1 MLPTADRPLAV
12 LASRIRVEEKRL
24 LEELDRR
31 RVPYQVLDSRTLVFR
46 LGAEAPPYSGL
57 LVREVSY
64 NRGLYAARLFE
75 HSGLPVVNDA
85 DLIALCG
92 DKLRT
97 ALVLNR
103 AGLPIPRTML
113 ALTPGGARTALD
125 GFGYPSVVK
134 PLVGSWG
141 RLAARL
147 TGPDAAEAVLE
158 HRDALPD
165 PLQRITLVQEYID
178 TGHRDI
184 RVLVFGDRVL
194 GAIYRISEGW
204 RANTRRGARV
214 APCPLDDEMVELTRR
229 AVAAV
234 GPGALAVDLLE
245 DTEGR
250 YVNEINATPE
260 FTGALA
266 ALGEGLAAA
275 YVDHVLQRL
284 DAA

>member
-1 MLPTADRPLAV
+1 MPPTADRPLAV

-31 RVPYQVLDSRTLVFR
+31 GVPYQILDSRNLVFR
-46 LGAEAPPYSGL
+46 LEAEAPPYSGL

-75 HSGLPVVNDA
+75 HAGLPVVNKPDT
-85 DLIALCG
+85 IALCG

-97 ALVLNR
+97 ALALSR

-125 GFGYPSVVK
+125 DFGYPNVVK

-147 TGPDAAEAVLE
+147 TGPDAAQAVLE

-178 TGHRDI
+178 AGHRDI
-184 RVLVFGDRVL
+184 RVLVFGELVF
-194 GAIYRISEGW
+194 GAIYRISDEW

-214 APCPLDDEMVELTRR
+214 APCPLDDEIVDLALR
-229 AVAAV
+229 AAAAV
-234 GPGALAVDLLE
+234 GGGTLAVDLLE
-245 DTEGR
+245 GAGGR
-250 YVNEINATPE
+250 YVNEVNATPE
-260 FTGALA
+260 FAGAMGAL
-266 ALGEGLAAA
+266 GDGLAAA
-275 YVDHVLQRL
+275 YVDHVLQQL
-284 DAA
+284 DAG

>member
-1 MLPTADRPLAV
+1 MRPTADRPLAV
-12 LASRIRVEEKRL
+12 LASRVRVEEKRL
-24 LEELDRR
+24 LGELDRR
-31 RVPYQVLDSRTLVFR
+31 HVPYAVLDARDLVFR
-46 LGAEAPPYSGL
+46 LDAEAPPYSGL
-57 LVREVSY
+57 VVREVSY

-75 HSGLPVVNDA
+75 HAGLPVLNNSDV
-85 DLIALCG
+85 IALCG

-97 ALVLNR
+97 ALALSR
-103 AGLPIPRTML
+103 AGLPIPRKAM
-113 ALTPGGARTALD
+113 D

-178 TGHRDI
+178 AGHRDI
-184 RVLVFGDRVL
+184 RVLVFGDLVF
-194 GAIYRISEGW
+194 GAIYRIADGW

-214 APCPLDDEMVELTRR
+214 EPCPLDDEIVELARE
-229 AVAAV
+229 AAAV
-234 GPGALAVDLLE
+234 VGSGTLAVDLLE
-245 DTEGR
+245 DAEGR

-260 FTGALA
+260 FAGALA
-266 ALGEGLAAA
+266 ALGDGLVAA
-275 YVDHVLQRL
+275 YVDHVLQQL